1 MSKITLPSELINL
14 LKNFSVINPS
24 VLIKSTE
31 TVVRNNSKSCI
42 GIYRYKDELPLGD
55 VTEIGLYDTG
65 DFLSIYSAYKQPE
78 FEVNEKYITISE
90 GKSKVKYFT
99 TAKSMI
105 PEVPFDEKTGKY
117 KIEGKFAKV
126 TPEADFVI
134 PQEKINILMK
144 MATLLRSEYLFFESV
159 DGVIRITVANELESS
174 DNTWEMTIE
183 DDIKKSE
190 LPFPVR
196 IVLAEF
202 KVIPADYRV
211 EIASDGITKWSSNVG
226 VDYYIGLKFT

>member
-1 MSKITLPSELINL
+1 MSKITLPNELINL
-14 LKNFSVINPS
+14 LKNFSTINPS
-24 VLIKSTE
+24 VLIKRNE

-42 GIYRYKDELPLGD
+42 GIYRYKEELPLGD
-55 VTEIGLYDTG
+55 VNELGLYDTG

-78 FEVNEKYITISE
+78 FETNEKFITISE

-99 TAKSMI
+99 TAASMI

-117 KIEGKFAKV
+117 KIEGKFSKV
-126 TPEADFVI
+126 EPEADFII

-159 DGVIRITVANELESS
+159 EGVIRITVANELESS
-174 DNTWEMTIE
+174 DNSWEMTIE
-183 DDIKKSE
+183 EDVKKSE

-202 KVIPADYRV
+202 RVLPVDYRV
-211 EIASDGITKWSSNVG
+211 QIASAGITRWHSNVG